1 MSSLGSPNPLLFGG
15 AKDYLIERSI
25 RFDGNTA
32 YFRKNDFSGD
42 PDSKKIFTFSA
53 WIKRSKVDDWFPIFG
68 GHSGTAAFNMFG
80 IDSDDRFIWR
90 IRNSSSTD
98 LTRLSSTR
106 RLRDPSSWYHLLLQ
120 RDSTQTT
127 ATDRAKLWV
136 NGEQITDFSN
146 SNTDEEDQEYSS
158 DFLTDLHI
166 GRGNINGSTN
176 YYADGYMADVY
187 YIDGQALPPTSFGK
201 TNPVTGQWIPI
212 KYTGT
217 YGTNGAYLNFSD
229 NSNTTAAT
237 LGKDSSGNDNN
248 FTPNNFS
255 VASGEGNDSV
265 TDSPTNNYCTW
276 NPIDYI
282 WGGFNN
288 YQANDRLRQG
298 ALSTP
303 NGSGKNSFMKGTFY
317 VSSGKWYYECKGVG
331 HGGDKI
337 GWARSEDEDGS
348 EGSGSDHTTHH
359 AYLSGNGEFQSN
371 ATTATPYGGT
381 TYGGSIAD
389 GDVIG
394 CAIDMDNN
402 TVAWHNGGQWG
413 DGSGNWDE
421 TYDNANKISISN
433 KNWAP
438 AYLDSSSSSGGDI
451 DTNFGQQGFVHT
463 PPTGFKALCT
473 ANLPE
478 PTIKKAS
485 TNFNVVTYTG
495 TITDTSTQEVTG
507 VGFQPNLTWIKRRDG
522 SNSHQLVDS
531 KRGVGKWIES
541 NETNVEATSNANG
554 VLTAFGADGFTLTG
568 GSSNANL
575 CCEDDNTY
583 VAWNWKESASAGFEI
598 VLDNYSSSGSDET
611 VTHGL
616 GVTPEFILTKARDND
631 NSWRVYHQNMHLT
644 APQDYN
650 LYLDLDNSRA
660 TNSSRVKAV
669 TSSNFTYQPN
679 VTGDFVHYVFAGVD
693 GFSKFS
699 YYKSQG
705 GSNMSGEFVWTGFRP
720 RYVMIKRRD
729 ASGPWNIFDSKREPY
744 NLMDKNLR
752 AHGNDAEDTG
762 RDIDFLSN
770 GFKVRDSGSEI
781 NDNDDIYI
789 YAAFAEA
796 PFKYANAR

>member
-25 RFDGNTA
+25 RFDGSSS

-68 GHSGTAAFNMFG
+68 GHSGNSAFNMFG
-80 IDSDDRFIWR
+80 ISSNDRLIWR
-90 IRNSSSTD
+90 IRNSSSSD
-98 LTRLSSTR
+98 LTRLESTR
-106 RLRDPSSWYHLLLQ
+106 ELRDPSSWYHLLLQ
-120 RDSTQTT
+120 RDSTQAT
-127 ATDRAKLWV
+127 AANRAKLWV
-136 NGEQITDFSN
+136 NGEQITEWN
-146 SNTDEEDQEYSS
+146 QENTDEEDQEYSS

-166 GRGNINGSTN
+166 GRGNINSSTN
-176 YYADGYMADVY
+176 YYADGYMAEVY

-288 YQANDRLRQG
+288 YQANNRLRQG

-337 GWARSEDEDGS
+337 GWARSEDADGS

-451 DTNFGQQGFVHT
+451 HTNFGQQGFVHT

-495 TITDTSTQEVTG
+495 TGAEHAITG
-507 VGFQPNLTWIKRRDG
+507 VGFSPDLVWTKGRSDSDNHSWFDTVRGATKELV
-522 SNSHQLVDS
+522 SNSNGAEAADAQLLKSFDS
-531 KRGVGKWIES
+531 
-541 NETNVEATSNANG
+541 
-554 VLTAFGADGFTLTG
+554 DGFTLGT
-568 GSSNANL
+568 NAGVNGNT
-575 CCEDDNTY
+575 ETY
-583 VAWNWKESASAGFEI
+583 VAWNWKESASAGFDI
-598 VLDNYSSSGSDET
+598 VSYSGTGSAQT
-611 VTHGL
+611 VSHSL
-616 GVTPEFILTKARDND
+616 GVAPEMMIIKNRD
-631 NSWRVYHQNMHLT
+631 STYHWAVYHHSLTDAAENHLVLSDNGGAAGGNTWWNDT
-644 APQDYN
+644 AP
-650 LYLDLDNSRA
+650 
-660 TNSSRVKAV
+660 
-669 TSSNFTYQPN
+669 TSSVFTVLSAN
-679 VTGDFVHYVFAGVD
+679 ETNKSGDDYIAYLFASVD
-693 GFSKFS
+693 GFSKFD

-705 GSNMSGEFVWTGFRP
+705 GSDMSGEFVWTGFRP
-720 RYVMIKRRD
+720 RWLMIKRRD
-729 ASGPWNIFDSKREPY
+729 SADAWAIYDSAREPTNELDAVFY
-744 NLMDKNLR
+744 
-752 AHGNDAEDTG
+752 AEDSMAEYTHSVL
-762 RDIDFLSN
+762 RLDFLSN
-770 GFKVRDSGSEI
+770 GFKITGTSSI
-781 NDNDDIYI
+781 LNTNDNIYL
-789 YAAFAEA
+789 YAAWAEA